1 MGTTIDGEALYD
13 LIDTPGFQRAGQV
26 YKWLAAHNSDAS
38 SRPELVQRF
47 VSEHEEDP
55 IYADECAL
63 LKPILEGAGILYVV
77 DGSKPYGAEY
87 ELEMDILRWTGW
99 PRMALINMIGSGD
112 HRDAWRA
119 GLGQYFSI
127 VREFNA
133 HQASFKQRTA
143 LLSTFAELEEAWRIP
158 LKRATQALEQEGLR
172 LLQQA
177 SSAIADLLH
186 TAIAAK
192 VEKRVSQAESDQAT
206 TEKLKEK
213 LTEKLQ
219 KQIRTAERRS
229 QQEVQRIYHH
239 QPSAVS
245 SAQLELI
252 NADIFTELSWQLF
265 GLSRFQLVSTGAASG
280 AVAGGG
286 LDLLLGV
293 VRCCWV
299 QC

>member
-1 MGTTIDGEALYD
+1 
-13 LIDTPGFQRAGQV
+13 
-26 YKWLAAHNSDAS
+26 
-38 SRPELVQRF
+38 
-47 VSEHEEDP
+47 
-55 IYADECAL
+55 
-63 LKPILEGAGILYVV
+63 
-77 DGSKPYGAEY
+77 
-87 ELEMDILRWTGW
+87 
-99 PRMALINMIGSGD
+99 
-112 HRDAWRA
+112 
-119 GLGQYFSI
+119 
-127 VREFNA
+127 
-133 HQASFKQRTA
+133 
-143 LLSTFAELEEAWRIP
+143 LSTFAELEEAWRIP